1 MEEYEDI
8 GQEKIE
14 AQNSQTDNQINS
26 LLDNLDSRGQQ
37 EIAYGYDL
45 FELGST
51 TQNLLYYIHDY
62 MILIIHHVTQSYF
75 KNTFFEISNFI
86 NARCRWRRRGSD
98 CGTCGCIQKKA

>member
-51 TQNLLYYIHDY
+51 TQNLLYDINHTSY
-62 MILIIHHVTQSYF
+62 ILILF
-75 KNTFFEISNFI
+75 
-86 NARCRWRRRGSD
+86 
-98 CGTCGCIQKKA
+98 

>member
-14 AQNSQTDNQINS
+14 AENSQTDNQINS

-45 FELGST
+45 LSSV
-51 TQNLLYYIHDY
+51 QQLK
-62 MILIIHHVTQSYF
+62 ILHIIRIISQSHF
-75 KNTFFEISNFI
+75 KNTFIEISNFI
-86 NARCRWRRRGSD
+86 NARRRWRRRGSY

>member
-51 TQNLLYYIHDY
+51 TQNLLYYIWLYDTNHTSRNS
-62 MILIIHHVTQSYF
+62 ILF
-75 KNTFFEISNFI
+75 
-86 NARCRWRRRGSD
+86 
-98 CGTCGCIQKKA
+98 

>member
-14 AQNSQTDNQINS
+14 AENSQTDNQINS

-45 FELGST
+45 LELAST
-51 TQNLLYYIHDY
+51 TQNI
-62 MILIIHHVTQSYF
+62 
-75 KNTFFEISNFI
+75 
-86 NARCRWRRRGSD
+86 
-98 CGTCGCIQKKA
+98 